1 MNVVLR
7 QLKTRFL
14 ELLPLRILK
23 FRASGLL
30 YESHVQVKSPD
41 RLKLGCNVLIQRD
54 SILHCG
60 GRKWCNFG
68 GKIVLEDNVVIGPKC
83 VVYGAGEVYL
93 GAYTH
98 LGPGVMILSQS
109 GLPTDRRLSAN
120 PDILF
125 EPVNIGKG
133 CWIGA
138 GAVILGNTVLGDN
151 CTVGPNSVVKGHYPA
166 NTVLIGNPA
175 RVSATT
181 ESRSRQ

>member
-1 MNVVLR
+1 MNVVIR

-14 ELLPLRILK
+14 ELLPLHILK
-23 FRASGLL
+23 LRASGFSF
-30 YESHVQVKSPD
+30 ESNVQIKSPD
-41 RLKLGCNVLIQRD
+41 LLKLGCNVLIQRD

-60 GRKWCNFG
+60 GRKWCNFS

-98 LGPGVMILSQS
+98 LGPGVMIMSQS
-109 GLPTDRRLSAN
+109 GISTDHRLSAN
-120 PDILF
+120 PDIAF
-125 EPVNIGKG
+125 ERVSIGKG

-138 GAVILGNTVLGDN
+138 GAVILGNTVLGDS
-151 CTVGPNSVVKGHYPA
+151 CTVGPNSVVKGYYPD

-175 RVSATT
+175 RVSAPIRTG
-181 ESRSRQ
+181 RL